1 MINKMRRARASGK
14 VTGQGDEQSMFALV
28 VYAARAQDKEPAG
41 KRLSIEPVSLSHKVS
56 CLLIMCCRYCV
67 DLSACKSDETDKE
80 CAALGLR
87 TCGETEHPFLSRH
100 PCGSQQTHRSA
111 RDGARRSRCCGMP
124 LAAGNWRHCPEL
136 PSHL

>member
-28 VYAARAQDKEPAG
+28 VDAARAQDKEPAG

-56 CLLIMCCRYCV
+56 CHLIMCCEYCV
-67 DLSACKSDETDKE
+67 DWSACTSEETKHVRHVD
-80 CAALGLR
+80 LR
-87 TCGETEHPFLSRH
+87 TRGKTEHLFVSRH
-100 PCGSQQTHRSA
+100 PYGSQQTHRSA
-111 RDGARRSRCCGMP
+111 RDGARRSRCCGTP
-124 LAAGNWRHCPEL
+124 PAAGNWLHCPEL